1 MRVMR
6 RFKPKAAMVGAMAM
20 LLVGIVGCEKNDA
33 SPGAAGETRAV
44 VLSPAITRIII
55 DLGKGETIVGVGQ
68 YDPAADRY
76 PVVGDLYQTD
86 YEKLLAVEPTDLFL
100 QPAADGVPTKLRQLA
115 AERGW
120 RIHSYQIETIRDVK
134 RAIYDGS
141 GRGIGMALGASYEAI
156 DLIDR
161 IDAQLLAIGEAVAGR
176 RAPRTLLLVGL
187 NPINAA
193 GRETFLHEMLL
204 LAGGLNAI
212 TDDANDYPVLLKE
225 DLLALKP
232 EVIVIADP
240 SDANV
245 PFDQPTWL
253 KAMDIPAVTGGRVL
267 VLSDPHVLLPS
278 STVPRITAKL
288 AKLLHPDL
296 AGTIDQAMAD
306 VVQP

>member
-1 MRVMR
+1 MRAMR
-6 RFKPKAAMVGAMAM
+6 RFKPTAAMVGAMAM

-33 SPGAAGETRAV
+33 SSGAAGETRAV

-100 QPAADGVPTKLRQLA
+100 QPAADGVPTKLRRLA

-141 GRGIGMALGASYEAI
+141 GRGIGMALGASFEAI

-161 IDAQLLAIGEAVAGR
+161 IDAQLLAIGEAVVAE
-176 RAPRTLLLVGL
+176 RAPRTLVLVGL
-187 NPINAA
+187 NPITAA

-204 LAGGLNAI
+204 LAGGVNAV
-212 TDDANDYPVLLKE
+212 TEPDNRYPVLDKE
-225 DLLALKP
+225 TLLAMKP
-232 EVIVIADP
+232 EAIVIADAGNA
-240 SDANV
+240 DA
-245 PFDQPTWL
+245 PLDLPGWL
-253 KAMDIPAVTGGRVL
+253 TAMEVPAVTNERVL